1 MRVEALSGLYCAT
14 DYMRRSRER
23 MEKAED
29 KHPTG
34 AFKQLLDRKMT
45 ELRGDQTCGKS
56 LENLTARTR

>member
-23 MEKAED
+23 IEKPED

-34 AFKQLLDRKMT
+34 AFKQILDQKMA
-45 ELRGDQTCGKS
+45 ELRGDQKDVGKV
-56 LENLTARTR
+56 RRV